1 MERVRA
7 ARRTRRQ
14 DRSALAQSDF
24 QLNPNSTDRQRLAD
38 LIALLREVGEFG
50 CDP

>member
-1 MERVRA
+1 MEREPA
-7 ARRTRRQ
+7 ARRARRH

-24 QLNPNSTDRQRLAD
+24 QLNPNSTNRQRLAD

-50 CDP
+50 